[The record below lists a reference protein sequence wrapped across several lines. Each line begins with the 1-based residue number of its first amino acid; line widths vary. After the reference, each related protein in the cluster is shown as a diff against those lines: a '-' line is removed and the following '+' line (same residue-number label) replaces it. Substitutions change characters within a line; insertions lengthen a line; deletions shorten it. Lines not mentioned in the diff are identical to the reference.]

1 MTANLTRLLLQL
13 SESGEPAILWGRQAK
28 PYFGKDF
35 ERLLNCRL
43 LVEEARA
50 EEWDVCDACECHH
63 GARVIQE
70 INGRFIAA
78 CPVDQRGDS
87 VLDPEDMRSF
97 RIDAAALVAEVA
109 KASGFGQE
117 PTQVVPGVWHLGKTT
132 TKRGLFVAIARERVM
147 APGLIAALRAF
158 DPKSAITV
166 VGPSMEAAD
175 TLRFAEAGIHF
186 VTIADARGADGDPF
200 TLDPRKITPPSAVDP
215 RLILFGQHSKLTLD
229 GADLELPP
237 ISFKLLWLLAEQVAC
252 GNGLVSRQQIDKH
265 LWSTVVS
272 KTAAADAIRN
282 LRDALKKGRKKG
294 ARNEALV
301 RTIATQGYILDLA
314 ASDIRLMD

>member
-63 GARVIQE
+63 GVRVIQE

-97 RIDAAALVAEVA
+97 RIDAAALMAEVA
-109 KASGFGQE
+109 KASGFDQE
-117 PTQVVPGVWHLGKTT
+117 PTQAVPGVWHLGKTT
-132 TKRGLFVAIARERVM
+132 TKRGLFVAIARERVL
-147 APGLIAALRAF
+147 APGLIAALRSF

-186 VTIADARGADGDPF
+186 VATAEAFVAEGTAFALDALKLMPPASIEARL
-200 TLDPRKITPPSAVDP
+200 TLFRS
-215 RLILFGQHSKLTLD
+215 HSKLLLD
-229 GADLELPP
+229 GGELELPP
-237 ISFKLLWLLAEQVAC
+237 ISFKLLCLLAEQVVR
-252 GNGLVSRQQIDKH
+252 GDGVVSRQQIDKH

-282 LRDALKKGRKKG
+282 LRDLLKKLDEGSN
-294 ARNEALV
+294 AAALV
-301 RTIATQGYILDLA
+301 RTLPTQGYILDIA